1 MNRIIGERDLS
12 ETPFSPEQARET
24 YRELVRA
31 RAFDER
37 ALALQR
43 RGWMSSWPPYRGQ
56 EGSQVGAAMAMADDD
71 WLFPT
76 YRSNAMQLARD
87 VPISD
92 VLLFR
97 RGMPEYHSGH
107 EVPNFPQAVPIAT
120 QIPHA
125 AGVGMAMNYERAVK
139 GDDADGERTEAEGVE
154 ADGGDGPANP
164 AVLCYFGDGATSE
177 GDFHEGMNFA
187 GVFDAPTV
195 FFCEN
200 NEWAI
205 SLPRHRQ
212 TASDTIAQKAN
223 AYGFEGVQVD
233 GNDPLA
239 VRETVADALDSA
251 RDGDPVLVESLT
263 YRQGAHTTSDDP
275 SQYEDAAKE
284 LPDWRTADPVERYEE
299 YLREQGVIDDEFVAE
314 VEDEADAELDEAVE
328 RAESAD
334 PGDPH
339 DVFDRVYENLPPN
352 LREQK
357 AWLDSFLADHDV
369 KEIDH

>member
-12 ETPFSPEQARET
+12 ETPFSPEQARTT
-24 YRELVRA
+24 YRHLVRA

-43 RGWMSSWPPYRGQ
+43 RGWMSSWPPYNGQ
-56 EGSQVGAAMAMADDD
+56 EGSQVGAALAMADDD

-76 YRSNAMQLARD
+76 YRSNAMQVARG

-97 RGMPEYHSGH
+97 RGMPEFHSGH
-107 EVPNFPQAVPIAT
+107 DVPNFPQAVPIAT

-125 AGVGMAMNYERAVK
+125 TGAAMAMNYERAVK
-139 GDDADGERTEAEGVE
+139 DEAS
-154 ADGGDGPANP
+154 DS

-212 TASDTIAQKAN
+212 TASDTIAQKAT

-239 VRETVADALDSA
+239 VRETVAEALESA
-251 RDGDPVLVESLT
+251 REANPVLVESMT

-275 SQYEDAAKE
+275 SQYEEAAQD
-284 LPDWRTADPVERYEE
+284 LPDWRTADPLDRYEA
-299 YLREQGVIDDEFVAE
+299 YLREQGVLDDEFVAE
-314 VEDEADAELDEAVE
+314 VEDEAEAELDEAVE
-328 RAESAD
+328 TAESVE

-339 DVFDRVYENLPPN
+339 DVFDRVYEDLPAN
-352 LREQK
+352 LRDQK
-357 AWLDSFLADHDV
+357 AWLDSFLAENDLQELDH
-369 KEIDH
+369 

>member
-12 ETPFSPEQARET
+12 EVSFSPEEARAT

-31 RAFDER
+31 RAFDDR

-56 EGSQVGAAMAMADDD
+56 EGSQVGAALAMAEDD

-76 YRSNAMQLARD
+76 YRSNAMQIARG
-87 VPISD
+87 VPMSD
-92 VLLFR
+92 ILLFR
-97 RGMPEYHSGH
+97 RGRPEFNSDHD
-107 EVPNFPQAVPIAT
+107 VPNFPQAVPIAT

-139 GDDADGERTEAEGVE
+139 GDAAKAGDDDGNSEDDE
-154 ADGGDGPANP
+154 NS

-177 GDFHEGMNFA
+177 GDFHEGLNFA

-212 TASDTIAQKAN
+212 TASDSIAEKAQ

-239 VRETVADALDSA
+239 VRGTVAAALDRA
-251 RDGDPVLVESLT
+251 RGGDPVLVESLT
-263 YRQGAHTTSDDP
+263 YRQGAHTTSADP
-275 SQYEDAAKE
+275 DRYRSEAD
-284 LPDWRTADPVERYEE
+284 LPAWRTRDPIERYAE
-299 YLREQGVIDDEFVAE
+299 YLQREGVIDETFLADARRRADERVAAAVETAEATPDPDPDEVFDAVYADLPPRLREQRGEMRDLI
-314 VEDEADAELDEAVE
+314 
-328 RAESAD
+328 AESTIT
-334 PGDPH
+334 GS
-339 DVFDRVYENLPPN
+339 E
-352 LREQK
+352 E
-357 AWLDSFLADHDV
+357 
-369 KEIDH
+369 

>member
-12 ETPFSPEQARET
+12 ETPFSEEQAREV
-24 YRELVRA
+24 YRDMVRA

-43 RGWMSSWPPYRGQ
+43 RGWMSSWPPYKGQ
-56 EGSQVGAAMAMADDD
+56 EGSQVGAALAMDDGD

-76 YRSNAMQLARD
+76 YRSNAMQIARD
-87 VPISD
+87 VPMSD

-97 RGMPEYHSGH
+97 RGRPEYESDHD
-107 EVPNFPQAVPIAT
+107 VPNFPQAVPIAT

-125 AGVGMAMNYERAVK
+125 AGVGMAMNYAKKVK
-139 GDDADGERTEAEGVE
+139 GDGDDDAA
-154 ADGGDGPANP
+154 
-164 AVLCYFGDGATSE
+164 LCYFGDGATSE
-177 GDFHEGMNFA
+177 GDFHEGLNFA
-187 GVFDAPTV
+187 GVFDAPVV

-212 TASDTIAQKAN
+212 TASATIAEKAQ

-239 VRETVADALDSA
+239 VRETVADALERA
-251 RDGDPVLVESLT
+251 RDGEPVLVESLT

-275 SQYEDAAKE
+275 SQYEAAARE
-284 LPDWRTADPVERYEE
+284 LPDWRTADPLERYES
-299 YLREQGVIDDEFVAE
+299 YLRGQSVLDDEFADE
-314 VEDEADAELDEAVE
+314 VRAEADDELDEAVE
-328 RAESAD
+328 RAESVEDA
-334 PGDPH
+334 DPH
-339 DVFDRVYENLPPN
+339 DVFDRVYGEMP
-352 LREQK
+352 QK
-357 AWLDSFLADHDV
+357 VRDQRAWLDSFIADHDV
-369 KEIDH
+369 QEVDH

>member
-12 ETPFSPEQARET
+12 ETPFSADDARAT

-56 EGSQVGAAMAMADDD
+56 EGSQVGAALAMADDD

-76 YRSNAMQLARD
+76 YRSNAMQIARD
-87 VPISD
+87 VPMSD
-92 VLLFR
+92 ILLFR
-97 RGMPEYHSGH
+97 RGMPEFHSGH
-107 EVPNFPQAVPIAT
+107 DVPNFPQAVPIAT

-125 AGVGMAMNYERAVK
+125 AGVGMAMNYEKRVK
-139 GDDADGERTEAEGVE
+139 GDGARDDGA
-154 ADGGDGPANP
+154 GDDDS

-177 GDFHEGMNFA
+177 GDFHEGLNFA

-205 SLPRHRQ
+205 SLPRERQ
-212 TASDTIAQKAN
+212 TASDTIAQKAD

-239 VRETVADALDSA
+239 VRETVAEALDSA

-275 SQYEDAAKE
+275 SQYEEAARE
-284 LPDWRTADPVERYEE
+284 LPDWRTADPLERYEE
-299 YLREQGVIDDEFVAE
+299 YLREQDVLDDEFVAE
-314 VEDEADAELDEAVE
+314 VEDEVDAQLDEAVE
-328 RAESAD
+328 TAESAD

-339 DVFDRVYENLPPN
+339 DVFDRVYEDLPPK
-352 LREQK
+352 LSEQK

-369 KEIDH
+369 QEIDH

>member
-1 MNRIIGERDLS
+1 VNRIIGDRDLS
-12 ETPFSPEQARET
+12 ETPFSAEEARAT

-31 RAFDER
+31 RAFDDR

-56 EGSQVGAAMAMADDD
+56 EGSQVGAALAMADDD
-71 WLFPT
+71 WLVPT
-76 YRSNAMQLARD
+76 YRSNAMQIARG
-87 VPISD
+87 VPMSD

-97 RGMPEYHSGH
+97 RGRPEFHSGH
-107 EVPNFPQAVPIAT
+107 DVPALPQAVPIAT

-125 AGVGMAMNYERAVK
+125 AGIGMAMNYERTVK
-139 GDDADGERTEAEGVE
+139 GDGASDDDADA
-154 ADGGDGPANP
+154 AA
-164 AVLCYFGDGATSE
+164 LCYFGDGATSE
-177 GDFHEGMNFA
+177 GDFHEGLNFA

-212 TASDTIAQKAN
+212 TASDTIAQKAE

-275 SQYEDAAKE
+275 SQYEEVRRE
-284 LPDWRTADPVERYEE
+284 LPDWRTADPLDRYEE
-299 YLREQGVIDDEFVAE
+299 YLREQGVLDDEFVAE
-314 VEDEADAELDEAVE
+314 VEAEADAQLDEAVE
-328 RAESAD
+328 RAESVE

-339 DVFDRVYENLPPN
+339 DVFDRVYADLPP
-352 LREQK
+352 RVRDQK
-357 AWLDSFLADHDV
+357 AWLDSFLTDH
-369 KEIDH
+369 ELQELDH